1 MHVHEEDAANA
12 AVDLN
17 GGDAVD
23 EGGDEVAA
31 ATGDTTDVQVAGA
44 ATLVGVGPDGTDVE
58 VLRSRL

>member
-1 MHVHEEDAANA
+1 M
-12 AVDLN
+12 LFRS

-44 ATLVGVGPDGTDVE
+44 ATLVSVGPDGTDVE